1 MAVVVGPETQFSAS
15 LIPCDEL
22 EEGDGE
28 EEEEEEVH
36 DLMRDL
42 VEGEE
47 RSS

>member
-1 MAVVVGPETQFSAS
+1 MRDVGFPETQFSAS
-15 LIPCDEL
+15 FIPW
-22 EEGDGE
+22 

-47 RSS
+47 SSV